1 MCTPRARSSQIKSN
15 QIKVKNQINLKRS
28 TQIISNQIKSGG
40 PWTAPVPDY
49 LPSNLLNANYDVR
62 GTRRNRPQRE
72 QMPDSS
78 VQCMWFSKSQVTTSH
93 VCPEH
98 VCALCNG
105 ELEELP
111 KGHNCAHNH
120 SICQTC
126 KLLGHVAKDRGY
138 VWTSTSIGLTFCS
151 QNPKAPCNNGRA
163 AASTT
168 HRSRNCALKTGGY
181 IAPPECSSSTHR
193 HLESR

>member
-1 MCTPRARSSQIKSN
+1 VCTPRARSSQIKSN
-15 QIKVKNQINLKRS
+15 QIKVKKSNQKVDSNHI
-28 TQIISNQIKSGG
+28 QSNQI
-40 PWTAPVPDY
+40 
-49 LPSNLLNANYDVR
+49 R
-62 GTRRNRPQRE
+62 GTLDGPSAGLSALELIECKLRCARNAAKPATARANARFVRAMHVVFE
-72 QMPDSS
+72 
-78 VQCMWFSKSQVTTSH
+78 VTGYNEPCH

-105 ELEELP
+105 EELP

-168 HRSRNCALKTGGY
+168 HRSRNCALKTGAIFQNAY
-181 IAPPECSSSTHR
+181 
-193 HLESR
+193 